1 MKKRVK
7 ALIVKSIMSSN
18 SVTLRQ
24 LLSFKPENDREKE
37 IYNINYNILN
47 DIESHIQKGMYY
59 LGGQIKMQYD
69 DEINLE
75 SFDKVREIN
84 RKREAEYGGPCNSWE
99 AMSINNNKM
108 LLEET
113 EKIVKKYFEIISSRE
128 YS

>member
-1 MKKRVK
+1 MLKT
-7 ALIVKSIMSSN
+7 IHYNSIMSSSN
-18 SVTLRQ
+18 VTLRK
-24 LLSFKPENDREKE
+24 LLLFKPENDREKE
-37 IYNINYNILN
+37 IFNIHQHILDDMN
-47 DIESHIQKGMYY
+47 NKLQKKLYY

-99 AMSINNNKM
+99 AMSINNSKM

-113 EKIVKKYFEIISSRE
+113 EKIVRKYFEIISSRE
-128 YS
+128 NS